1 MIFPPIFCLLLV
13 CLDYIYCSGHYY
25 TSSTARPPLVVSHT
39 HSGLGMSYVTIT
51 GDFFSQGRLGVEAI
65 AEQVRTELNQPT

>member
-13 CLDYIYCSGHYY
+13 CLHYIYCSGHYY
-25 TSSTARPPLVVSHT
+25 TSSTASPPLVVSHT
-39 HSGLGMSYVTIT
+39 HSGLGILQVI
-51 GDFFSQGRLGVEAI
+51 FFSQGRLGVEAI